1 MSFKEAKEKKGI
13 TLIALVI
20 TIVILIILS
29 TITINFA
36 FGENGLVTMAETAKA
51 ESEKDAII
59 EQIQLDIA
67 DKEIGNQGSINE
79 DEFYE
84 ILGKYGTVSADETI
98 LTTTKGNYDI
108 LISDIFSGNIQLS
121 EFELPESMS
130 NDFFNQININYNGE
144 TYTTDFDVSNLKNSS
159 KATYYLSPDGNDSNT
174 GLSREEPLKTFETA
188 LNLCDSG
195 DTIYLLEGMYT
206 RKNWASS
213 TYPDITKSVNIIGE
227 NDKVYIKQG
236 DDYNFTQNEEF
247 NNVYQTARNNVN
259 QVLDISDLSSGN
271 ISELTEVTS
280 ISECNET
287 SSSYYCDG
295 VNTYI
300 HMKNEQTP
308 NNENIIINLKTGS
321 ATFDIRS
328 TEEDIKVYIENIT
341 TLGGHRGNI
350 AAYGNEQYTPTVLA
364 KNCKF
369 LYSKTEQSE
378 AFSAVSMRS
387 AYSIFQNCEAS
398 YCNNDGFNYHN
409 GVTGK
414 ICNAIEINCI
424 GSNNGIGWE
433 TPTCNGTSIHDGGK
447 ILRINGEYYN
457 NYGGNVAD
465 VNEGTVSVNLNCYAH
480 DSIASTNNGYDTDFT
495 AQQAG
500 TEMYLY
506 SCRAEGS
513 AYNIYGADGTAIYVR
528 NCVYETTFGDNIIV
542 IE

>member
-1 MSFKEAKEKKGI
+1 MLILAGVTIATLTGDNGILTQATRAKE
-13 TLIALVI
+13 
-20 TIVILIILS
+20 
-29 TITINFA
+29 
-36 FGENGLVTMAETAKA
+36 
-51 ESEKDAII
+51 ESEKAEII

-67 DKEIGNQGSINE
+67 DKQIENQGSINAE
-79 DEFYE
+79 EFYE
-84 ILGKYGTVSADETI
+84 ILRRYGSISNDETI
-98 LTTTKGNYDI
+98 LTTNKGNYEI

-130 NDFFNQININYNGE
+130 NDFFNQININYNGK
-144 TYTTDFDVSNLKNSS
+144 TYTTDFDISNLKNSS
-159 KATYYLSPDGNDSNT
+159 QATYYLSPDGNDSNT
-174 GLSREEPLKTFETA
+174 GLSREQPLKTFETA
-188 LNLCDSG
+188 LNLCNSG

-300 HMKNEQTP
+300 HMKNEITP

-328 TEEDIKVYIENIT
+328 TEGDIKVYIENIT

-350 AAYGNEQYTPTVLA
+350 SAYGNEQYTPTVLA

-369 LYSKTEQSE
+369 LYSKTEQNES
-378 AFSAVSMRS
+378 FSAVTMRS
-387 AYSIFQNCEAS
+387 TYSIFQSCEAS
-398 YCNNDGFNYHN
+398 YSNNDGFNYHN

-424 GSNNGIGWE
+424 GSNNGKGWE

-465 VNEGTVSVNLNCYAH
+465 VHEGTVSVNLNCYAH
-480 DSIASTNNGYDTDFT
+480 DSIAGTNDGYDTDFT

-513 AYNIYGADGTAIYVR
+513 AYNIYAANETAIYVQ
-528 NCVYETTFGDNIIV
+528 NCIYETTLGDNIIV
-542 IE
+542 ME